1 MRSLP
6 ARRQS
11 PRPGRDARLDEPRG
25 ARPSL
30 VNLPLSEPLPPD
42 PFPLVERWLT
52 EAGASVR
59 TATAMTLATVDP
71 DGRPSAR
78 MVICR
83 GLDAKAGW
91 VVFYTDRRSR
101 KAQALAAHPR
111 AALVFH
117 WEVLERQ
124 IRIEGP
130 VVEAPDAD
138 SDAYWRTR
146 PLDARIAALASDQ
159 SRPIASR
166 EALLAKVDAAR
177 TRFGFEPTRPA
188 RWGGYRVWADAIE
201 LWVGQ
206 PFRIHDRALWTRSLA
221 PAPGGFTGGPW
232 HSTRLQ
238 P

>member
-1 MRSLP
+1 MNSPLP
-6 ARRQS
+6 
-11 PRPGRDARLDEPRG
+11 
-25 ARPSL
+25 
-30 VNLPLSEPLPPD
+30 EPLPND
-42 PFPLVERWLT
+42 PLPLVARWLA
-52 EAGASVR
+52 EA
-59 TATAMTLATVDP
+59 ATTVPTSAAMTLATVDP

-83 GLDAKAGW
+83 GFDAADGW
-91 VVFYTDRRSR
+91 LVFYTDRRSR
-101 KAQALAAHPR
+101 KAQALATRPR

-117 WEVLERQ
+117 WEALERQ

-130 VVEAPDAD
+130 VIEAPDAD

-146 PLDARIAALASDQ
+146 PLDARIAALASHQ

-177 TRFGFEPTRPA
+177 TRFGGEPTRPA
-188 RWGGYRVWADAIE
+188 RWGGYRVWADAVE

-206 PFRIHDRALWTRSLA
+206 PSRVHDRALWTRSLT
-221 PAPGGFTGGPW
+221 PAAEGFTGSTW
-232 HSTRLQ
+232 DSTRLE